1 MVVTGAF
8 CQPPCSYFHHWIQSV
23 ASTVIQLYC
32 NWHNYL
38 PFSPYEL
45 ILTHVATIVKIL
57 HYWVSLPI
65 G

>member
-1 MVVTGAF
+1 MYTTSIF
-8 CQPPCSYFHHWIQSV
+8 PH
-23 ASTVIQLYC
+23 C
-32 NWHNYL
+32 NRHNFL

-45 ILTHVATIVKIL
+45 ILTHVATIMKIL